1 MMTSPEPGANPIPE
15 PLRQRLEHVRIG
27 LLRLHKALME
37 AERIRYERIH
47 GRVPSPG
54 HLLQLVMNDPWF
66 AWLHPFSRMIVRIDE
81 LLEDQP
87 EATTADAEGLLASTR
102 ALIRPSES
110 GEGFE
115 RTYFEALQDTPEV
128 AIAHAHV
135 KLLLV
140 SVSA

>member
-1 MMTSPEPGANPIPE
+1 
-15 PLRQRLEHVRIG
+15 
-27 LLRLHKALME
+27 
-37 AERIRYERIH
+37 
-47 GRVPSPG
+47 
-54 HLLQLVMNDPWF
+54 MNDPWF